1 MDPEG
6 RFVDAFGKAL
16 DKDEV
21 YEKVDR
27 FVGMWKDGGNELI
40 EKKGGLKREIEGDE
54 SRRVEEEK

>member
-27 FVGMWKDGGNELI
+27 FVGMWKDGGNEI
-40 EKKGGLKREIEGDE
+40 EKAVLKERIERDQ
-54 SRRVEEEK
+54 SRKVEG

>member
-40 EKKGGLKREIEGDE
+40 EKKGGLKRRNE
-54 SRRVEEEK
+54 R